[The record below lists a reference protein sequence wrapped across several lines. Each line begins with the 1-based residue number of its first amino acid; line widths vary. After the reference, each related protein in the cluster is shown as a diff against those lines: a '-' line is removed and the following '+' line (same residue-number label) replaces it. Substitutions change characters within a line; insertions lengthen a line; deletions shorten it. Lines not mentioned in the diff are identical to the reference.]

1 MVDDDRGIIM
11 DGGWLLRPD
20 ECLKYFEVIFFG
32 GDLCRTSSGSCIQGL
47 GPLLNSFF
55 LPQAAPAQF
64 HGAGPL
70 VPKRLG
76 SSEPMFLADTC

>member
-1 MVDDDRGIIM
+1 M

-20 ECLKYFEVIFFG
+20 ECLKSFFWG
-32 GDLCRTSSGSCIQGL
+32 RTYAAPVVGLVSKGL
-47 GPLLNSFF
+47 GHFSILFF
-55 LPQAAPAQF
+55 LPKAAPAQF

-76 SSEPMFLADTC
+76 SIEPMFLADTC